1 MMKNCK
7 KVSPNLL
14 SLFIDTDIN
23 TFEEFKNCTFSSVQS
38 SPKNESAQIS
48 IFNRRYAGSIGIVGA
63 IQGIFGLTESA
74 HSILNRWPPIRRQE
88 FRTLFSIFIC
98 VGVSQNI
105 KKITFQ
111 YSYIKDVID
120 VTLKIHFNYLHFLS
134 E

>member
-88 FRTLFSIFIC
+88 FRTLLVFSYVLVYRKI
-98 VGVSQNI
+98 S
-105 KKITFQ
+105 KK
-111 YSYIKDVID
+111 
-120 VTLKIHFNYLHFLS
+120 NYLSILVHKGCN
-134 E
+134 